1 MAASRSLIII
11 GAGIAGLSAGIYARK
26 NGYATTIY
34 EMHDKPGGMC
44 TSWKRGGYVFDYSIH
59 NLAGTGKDAGLRKI
73 WDELGALDG
82 LEVLDYEE
90 FVRVEDQEGHHFT
103 MYSDIDRTMAEL
115 RRVSPQDEDLIRKHE
130 KMARRFGRLDMFAA
144 LLGGTRMLK
153 MLPHLRT
160 VSRLTKETLGERA
173 TQFSD
178 PFLRRAF
185 PTLQYGFSHIPMA
198 IHYVFQ
204 GGLDRGDLGSIK
216 GGSLPFSRNLESRFL
231 ALGGE
236 VHYRK
241 KVEKV
246 LVRNDAAVGVQL
258 TDGSKHHAD
267 VVISAA
273 DGRKTIF
280 DMLDGRYVNDL
291 IREYYSEWWP
301 KDQEMGASVYLGVK
315 MDITREPH
323 ALTLL
328 FKEPFELDGRKV
340 DQLDLDLY
348 SPRTG
353 MAPEDSGVIK
363 VNLTCNYERWKKLR
377 ESGGA
382 YAGAKDEVIDTVIKA
397 LEPRFPGLA
406 SKVEQRDMATL
417 ITCERFVGNFHGL
430 QAWGP
435 QREQSTIM
443 RKGLSRTLPG
453 LANFYM
459 AGQWAEGTIGLPTA
473 AVSGR
478 RAIKALC
485 KHDGRKFVSEA

>member
-1 MAASRSLIII
+1 MATSGTIIII

-26 NGYATTIY
+26 NGYDTTIY

-103 MYSDIDRTMAEL
+103 MYSDIDRTVAEL
-115 RRVSPQDEDLIRKHE
+115 RRVSSQDETLIQKHE
-130 KMARRFGRLDMFAA
+130 KMARKFGRMDMFAA
-144 LLGGTRMLK
+144 LLGGTGMLK
-153 MLPHLRT
+153 MLPNLRT
-160 VSRLTKETLGERA
+160 VSRLTKETLGDRA
-173 TQFSD
+173 LQFSD

-185 PTLQYGFSHIPMA
+185 PTLQYGFSNIPMA

-216 GGSLPFSRNLESRFL
+216 GGSLRFSSNLESRFL
-231 ALGGE
+231 ALGGKM
-236 VHYRK
+236 HCRK
-241 KVEKV
+241 KVAKI
-246 LVRNDAAVGVQL
+246 LVQNDAAIGVEL
-258 TDGSKHHAD
+258 TDGTKHYAD
-267 VVISAA
+267 AVISAA
-273 DGRKTIF
+273 DGKETIF
-280 DMLDGRYVNDL
+280 GMLDGRYANDL
-291 IREYYSEWWP
+291 IKEYYTAWWP
-301 KDQEMGASVYLGVK
+301 QDQEMGSCVYLGVR
-315 MDITREPH
+315 MDLTSEPH
-323 ALTLL
+323 ALTIL

-340 DQLDLDLY
+340 DQLDLDIY
-348 SPRTG
+348 SSKTG
-353 MAPEDSGVIK
+353 MAPEGSGVIK

-377 ESGGA
+377 ESRDA
-382 YAGAKDEVIDTVIKA
+382 YATAKDQVIDTVIKA
-397 LEPRFPGLA
+397 LEPRFPGLG

-417 ITCERFVGNFHGL
+417 ITSERFVGTFHGF

-435 QREQSTIM
+435 KREQTTIM
-443 RKGLSRTLPG
+443 RNGLSRTLPG

-459 AGQWAEGTIGLPTA
+459 AGQWAEGSIGLPTA

-478 RAIKALC
+478 RVIKAVC
-485 KHDGRKFVSEA
+485 KKDGRKFTP